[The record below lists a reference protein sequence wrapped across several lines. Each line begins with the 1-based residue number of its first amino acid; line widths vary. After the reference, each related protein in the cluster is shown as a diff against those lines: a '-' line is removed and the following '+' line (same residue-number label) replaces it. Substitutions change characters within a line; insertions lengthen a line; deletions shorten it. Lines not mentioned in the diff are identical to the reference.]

1 MKISVL
7 GAGRWGTFIAWYL
20 NRIGNDVT
28 VYGRN
33 TSESFLKLKETRSNE
48 YVTLPESI
56 KFSFDLDESVQSSD
70 VTVISVGAQNL
81 RSLLKSMGEYKKDKV
96 IVLCMK
102 GIECETGKRLT
113 EVAVEEGVDKQKVA
127 VWVGPGHIQE
137 FVREKPNCMVI
148 DSYSEELTRFIADS
162 FRSDLIRFYYGND
175 VIGSEVGAA
184 AKNVLGIAAGVLDG
198 LGLETLK
205 GALMARGAREVSRL
219 IGAMGGNPLSAYG
232 LCHLGDYE
240 TTLFSK
246 FSQNRAFGEAF
257 VKGEKYSKL
266 AEGVMT
272 AKAMKKL
279 GEKYDADLPIT
290 KAVCAMMFDSATSAD
305 EILKLF
311 SRSPKSEFYS

>member
-1 MKISVL
+1 
-7 GAGRWGTFIAWYL
+7 
-20 NRIGNDVT
+20 
-28 VYGRN
+28 
-33 TSESFLKLKETRSNE
+33 
-48 YVTLPESI
+48 
-56 KFSFDLDESVQSSD
+56 
-70 VTVISVGAQNL
+70 
-81 RSLLKSMGEYKKDKV
+81 
-96 IVLCMK
+96 
-102 GIECETGKRLT
+102 
-113 EVAVEEGVDKQKVA
+113 
-127 VWVGPGHIQE
+127 
-137 FVREKPNCMVI
+137 
-148 DSYSEELTRFIADS
+148 
-162 FRSDLIRFYYGND
+162 
-175 VIGSEVGAA
+175 
-184 AKNVLGIAAGVLDG
+184 
-198 LGLETLK
+198 
-205 GALMARGAREVSRL
+205 MARGAREVSRL

-290 KAVCAMMFDSATSAD
+290 KAVCAMVFDSSASAD